1 MGDRPIP
8 KPSRFRPRP
17 RSARR
22 RAACGWSPNKVTAGA
37 GMMASPGPA
46 APDGNDSSV
55 SRDGGAGRGN
65 ADARRADP
73 AADPPPPTEEVD
85 YRWVADYQRAEIR
98 SLEARIGELERRLR
112 LRTVA
117 LSTTLA
123 LAGLGVIGGAY
134 LAVGPLVKPE
144 PAQATPTATGTGPGG
159 RLAGTAD
166 PAAKAQ
172 VPGPEPGAEPPN
184 PPAEVRE
191 AGPLPSP
198 EAGPPVRAESS
209 GADERPAAP
218 TVGDTAERTALE
230 KLEAKDP
237 SEAGTANG
245 ATRSDPDATG
255 GTAAGA
261 AAPQSPPNA
270 TRDDAVGAA
279 AVPHAAAASPENEAG
294 GRQTEAPPTT
304 PPGQGGGGGLGG
316 RHGRG
321 AADVARRRRGCRGR
335 GIRGGDTAVHCRGDG
350 SGRPGRECRGP
361 TDRDRATRPCRGAAG
376 ARRPRRP
383 AGPRRGRRERRGRGA
398 AVRLGRHQEEPGRAG
413 RRGRRGR
420 DPVPGAGLRDL
431 VRRRTRRLRPGPASD
446 RGGGA
451 GAGAGASSILT
462 GAGRQP
468 DAIGA
473 GEACGASRR
482 RAKRAPP
489 TASA

>member
-1 MGDRPIP
+1 MG
-8 KPSRFRPRP
+8 
-17 RSARR
+17 
-22 RAACGWSPNKVTAGA
+22 
-37 GMMASPGPA
+37 
-46 APDGNDSSV
+46 
-55 SRDGGAGRGN
+55 GN
-65 ADARRADP
+65 ADAPRADP
-73 AADPPPPTEEVD
+73 AADPPPSTEEVD

-98 SLEARIGELERRLR
+98 SLEARLGELERRLR

-144 PAQATPTATGTGPGG
+144 PAQATPTATGTGSGG

-166 PAAKAQ
+166 PAAEAQ
-172 VPGPEPGAEPPN
+172 VPGLEPGAEPPN

-237 SEAGTANG
+237 TEAGTANG

-304 PPGQGGGGGLGG
+304 PPGQGGGEGS
-316 RHGRG
+316 G
-321 AADVARRRRGCRGR
+321 AATAAAPPTSQGG
-335 GIRGGDTAVHCRGDG
+335 GGDAEGGASGAATPPSTAVGTG
-350 SGRPGRECRGP
+350 
-361 TDRDRATRPCRGAAG
+361 
-376 ARRPRRP
+376 P
-383 AGPRRGRRERRGRGA
+383 AGPAGNA
-398 AVRLGRHQEEPGRAG
+398 AVRRTATAPPVPVAAPRGPAARAG
-413 RRGRRGR
+413 RPDR
-420 DPVPGAGLRDL
+420 GAGGGNAAAEALRSASGA
-431 VRRRTRRLRPGPASD
+431 TRRSLGGPGD
-446 RGGGA
+446 
-451 GAGAGASSILT
+451 
-462 GAGRQP
+462 
-468 DAIGA
+468 GA
-473 GEACGASRR
+473 GEGATPSQE
-482 RAKRAPP
+482 P
-489 TASA
+489 ASGIW